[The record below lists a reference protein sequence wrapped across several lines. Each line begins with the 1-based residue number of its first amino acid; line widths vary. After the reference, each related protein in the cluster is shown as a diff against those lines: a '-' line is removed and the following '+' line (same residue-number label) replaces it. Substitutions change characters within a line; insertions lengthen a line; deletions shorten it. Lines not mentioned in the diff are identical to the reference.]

1 MFKEYINN
9 IIDKH
14 QRDFGVDFD
23 IYVRDEIEKGISNG
37 VYAFQ
42 VIYNSYNKVHSI
54 KNLNYSLLRSNLIGG
69 NLLWSY
75 DGGVRYQWSEVETLL
90 FDLSIIR
97 NIKLEKI
104 IK

>member
-14 QRDFGVDFD
+14 QKDFGVDFD
-23 IYVRDEIEKGISNG
+23 IYVRGGIEKSITNG

-42 VIYNSYNKVHSI
+42 VIYNSYNQVHSI
-54 KNLNYSLLRSNLIGG
+54 KNLNHSLLKKSLIDG

-97 NIKLEKI
+97 NIKLEKV